1 MRDLL
6 SILDISDRFINKDY
20 DFKNIINSINYEKV
34 DKKLSKKIELSKN
47 YLRNVLSSKS
57 GVESINEEKDII
69 CN

>member
-6 SILDISDRFINKDY
+6 SILEISDRFINKDY

-34 DKKLSKKIELSKN
+34 NKKLSKKIDLSKN
-47 YLRNVLSSKS
+47 YLSNVLSSKS